1 MKKYFFHL
9 KEVVYIYIYFLDHIS
24 EKSSYTNKK
33 RNESKE
39 TTPFCSSCLKV
50 QFMFKRIFTLKKNIE
65 INSVTI
71 FRIPLIKSIKY
82 WQ

>member
-1 MKKYFFHL
+1 MKKYFFSF
-9 KEVVYIYIYFLDHIS
+9 KRSSIYIYIFLDHIS

-50 QFMFKRIFTLKKNIE
+50 QFMFKGIFTFKKYIE